1 MLNPYRE
8 FEYWLKDVV
17 SVGTRVVLDV
27 VTVMGTA
34 VAVVGTA
41 VSEDVFLSEGVVGW
55 IHPAARSDTTIHV
68 RSSTGKNHDG

>member
-1 MLNPYRE
+1 M
-8 FEYWLKDVV
+8 

-41 VSEDVFLSEGVVGW
+41 VSDDTFFSESVVGW